1 MMNNQE
7 SNADAAVP
15 VAVEDGASLFVS
27 TMDDVWRL
35 PPPPRPATAAVPAG
49 VGHLAEEGNTT
60 TAAAAGVPEQDV
72 VEILDSMYRKKSKLR
87 KLTVAITQHV
97 VAAAASS
104 YGGSS
109 GGNDDN
115 TSSSSGTTT
124 TTPAAV
130 VAGSYSYTDRDIL
143 FGIPVTTTATP
154 TISTTTITTG
164 RTKYLQRLL
173 LDYYE
178 DYFNSDDDPMDS
190 SKLSKEVKDRR
201 TRICTSIIQR
211 CTHDAPMTTT
221 TTTTTSTSTN
231 ANANACSTSNTN
243 NDETP
248 MSSSSSSCA
257 GSSVLVSSS
266 SSSSSSLLSAS
277 SVRFLQLKK
286 GTHAWVDYYEELTEK
301 EVIRN
306 IVRYHPPPPP
316 NERNNKACIV

>member
-35 PPPPRPATAAVPAG
+35 PPAVPAG
-49 VGHLAEEGNTT
+49 VGHMAEEGKT
-60 TAAAAGVPEQDV
+60 TAAAAGVQEQDV
-72 VEILDSMYRKKSKLR
+72 AGILDLMYRKKSKMR
-87 KLTVAITQHV
+87 KLTGAITKHV

-221 TTTTTSTSTN
+221 TTTTTTTTSTSTNAN

-257 GSSVLVSSS
+257 GSSVLVSSAA
-266 SSSSSSLLSAS
+266 SLVSAS